1 MVCRGISPLAII
13 RGSGGLGKSWNVTE
27 TLNEE
32 GFLLDRDYVTI
43 SGHSTPLE
51 LYNLLYAHKD
61 KKVILLDDVSGL
73 LENNTSVSLL
83 KAASWGIKKRLVSY
97 NTTSEK
103 LTVPELFEMK
113 AGLIVIV
120 NEEPRKDKSF
130 KALMTRGLVCE
141 VEFTHTEV
149 LSILKEVAVKSYP
162 HLPLDKRLEV
172 YKFIEDNVHI
182 ASQINIRTL
191 IKSFQA
197 YQYGEDWKE
206 IILNLLKPNAD
217 LKLVKELIDKHH
229 RVKDAVKEWIEQTG
243 ESKRKFQ
250 YLKVKLGIE
259 KRCKG
264 AKV

>member
-250 YLKVKLGIE
+250 YLKVTKIL
-259 KRCKG
+259 KYSL
-264 AKV
+264 